1 MRDAGL
7 FCAEYIVFID
17 RYDTETL
24 EIFGRFCNEN
34 EG

>member
-1 MRDAGL
+1 MRGCFAL
-7 FCAEYIVFID
+7 NTLYFFD

-24 EIFGRFCNEN
+24 EIFGRFYNEN